1 MAKKET
7 NETPDQT
14 HPLYITDRDRLDAVL
29 GHKGEPTN
37 MHLTTVA
44 MLFSRY
50 ADFPGSRDILED
62 LNKILGFWKLSRD
75 ELNAKTR
82 AIWASGWKP
91 GRDPMNDD
99 SVGSGADVE
108 GKDEQ

>member
-1 MAKKET
+1 MIFTE
-7 NETPDQT
+7 
-14 HPLYITDRDRLDAVL
+14 DAPGL
-29 GHKGEPTN
+29 ESAIHRRIESS
-37 MHLTTVA
+37 HLNRANLRREFFTI
-44 MLFSRY
+44 
-50 ADFPGSRDILED
+50 GSRDILDD

>member
-1 MAKKET
+1 
-7 NETPDQT
+7 
-14 HPLYITDRDRLDAVL
+14 
-29 GHKGEPTN
+29 

-82 AIWASGWKP
+82 AIWASG
-91 GRDPMNDD
+91 
-99 SVGSGADVE
+99 
-108 GKDEQ
+108 